1 MTASGVQPIG
11 FLQRDS
17 PSMVTIDRSPS
28 PFDLGVARGALPTR
42 RVVETEVL
50 YRQVSSGRPCW
61 VADTTGARRP
71 LPVGRWLGGSAST
84 DDDRRVDEAILQL
97 CTGPTMD
104 VGCGPGRFTAE
115 LALRGIPALGVDVSA
130 TAVEMTQQRG
140 GNALH
145 RDVFAPMPGCGEW
158 SHVLLADGNIGIG
171 GNPLSLLRRAR
182 QLLHPEGIVVA
193 EIEVLPTGV
202 CREFLRWET
211 DHCVGKWFPWAHV
224 GSDAASALA
233 DSAGFLLV
241 SAVKVSDRF
250 IVAMRVA

>member
-1 MTASGVQPIG
+1 
-11 FLQRDS
+11 
-17 PSMVTIDRSPS
+17 
-28 PFDLGVARGALPTR
+28 
-42 RVVETEVL
+42 
-50 YRQVSSGRPCW
+50 
-61 VADTTGARRP
+61 